1 MIYLQMYLIFIACLD
16 CLALMSQGQMQV
28 YGSSP
33 DLATQLRN
41 LTNEAGRLRE
51 GITYDYGKVS
61 CYWWRSRQ
69 GEL

>member
-1 MIYLQMYLIFIACLD
+1 
-16 CLALMSQGQMQV
+16 MQV

-61 CYWWRSRQ
+61 CDWWTRGHVTTRSAAAAAR
-69 GEL
+69 GRGARPSRGLPPRPA

>member
-1 MIYLQMYLIFIACLD
+1 
-16 CLALMSQGQMQV
+16 MQV

-51 GITYDYGKVS
+51 GVTYDYGKVS
-61 CYWWRSRQ
+61 CDWWTRGQ

>member
-1 MIYLQMYLIFIACLD
+1 
-16 CLALMSQGQMQV
+16 MSQDQMQV

-61 CYWWRSRQ
+61 CDWWRSRQ

>member
-1 MIYLQMYLIFIACLD
+1 MIYKCIYIIFIACLD
-16 CLALMSQGQMQV
+16 CLAIMQV

-61 CYWWRSRQ
+61 CDWWRSRQ